1 MNQKNVLSVRLT
13 RAESIAGWIYLPCY
27 LLLLSLLLGFVLAL
41 LGYDLNSSVAQ
52 ARINLLYG
60 LINFIAIAII
70 FHRFLIANLSNIPRR
85 FWGFLQAIILGFAL
99 YWAATA
105 AINGLLQWLYPG
117 LRNAN
122 NDSITTMAGVDY
134 RAMLLYTVA
143 LAPVTEESL
152 FRGLIFSSIHKK
164 HRILA
169 YAVSAL
175 AFAALHIVGYLGTV
189 PAWQLGLSLLQYL
202 PAGIALAWVYERAV
216 SIWASI
222 VLHMAINALSMLAL
236 QAM

>member
-99 YWAATA
+99 YFLGMAA
-105 AINGLLQWLYPG
+105 G
-117 LRNAN
+117 
-122 NDSITTMAGVDY
+122 
-134 RAMLLYTVA
+134 
-143 LAPVTEESL
+143 
-152 FRGLIFSSIHKK
+152 
-164 HRILA
+164 ILA
-169 YAVSAL
+169 FLSAARFEYYKLALFQMLGIWFSAAV
-175 AFAALHIVGYLGTV
+175 LGTLV
-189 PAWQLGLSLLQYL
+189 LGQSEIIRLL
-202 PAGIALAWVYERAV
+202 ERK
-216 SIWASI
+216 
-222 VLHMAINALSMLAL
+222 
-236 QAM
+236 

>member
-1 MNQKNVLSVRLT
+1 MNKY
-13 RAESIAGWIYLPCY
+13 G
-27 LLLLSLLLGFVLAL
+27 
-41 LGYDLNSSVAQ
+41 Q
-52 ARINLLYG
+52 AFSKG
-60 LINFIAIAII
+60 LIKENPVL
-70 FHRFLIANLSNIPRR
+70 RLV
-85 FWGFLQAIILGFAL
+85 LGTCPTLAVT
-99 YWAATA
+99 TA

-202 PAGIALAWVYERAV
+202 PAGIALAWVYERAD

>member
-1 MNQKNVLSVRLT
+1 MV
-13 RAESIAGWIYLPCY
+13 
-27 LLLLSLLLGFVLAL
+27 
-41 LGYDLNSSVAQ
+41 
-52 ARINLLYG
+52 
-60 LINFIAIAII
+60 
-70 FHRFLIANLSNIPRR
+70 
-85 FWGFLQAIILGFAL
+85 QAIILGFVL
-99 YWAATA
+99 YWVATA

-143 LAPVTEESL
+143 LAPVTEEAL
-152 FRGLIFSSIHKK
+152 FRGLFFSSIHKK

-169 YAVSAL
+169 YTISAL

-202 PAGIALAWVYERAV
+202 PAGIALAWAYERAEP
-216 SIWASI
+216 SGPPSSCIWRST
-222 VLHMAINALSMLAL
+222 ALSMLAL

>member
-99 YWAATA
+99 YWVATA

-152 FRGLIFSSIHKK
+152 FRGAGLCGPA
-164 HRILA
+164 HRRLSRHGPCLA
-169 YAVSAL
+169 ARPESA
-175 AFAALHIVGYLGTV
+175 AI
-189 PAWQLGLSLLQYL
+189 PARWDRPGLGL
-202 PAGIALAWVYERAV
+202 
-216 SIWASI
+216 
-222 VLHMAINALSMLAL
+222 
-236 QAM
+236 